1 MLVCPPANLQIDAAR
16 INQIE
21 INGTIP
27 VVIIYPQI
35 TQLFGCIGCSS
46 IFSLI
51 KLTGYFSRFLRVT
64 GEN

>member
-1 MLVCPPANLQIDAAR
+1 MLVCPPANQQIDSAR

-35 TQLFGCIGCSS
+35 IQLFGSIGCHL

-51 KLTGYFSRFLRVT
+51 KLTGYFSRFLLAI
-64 GEN
+64 GAY